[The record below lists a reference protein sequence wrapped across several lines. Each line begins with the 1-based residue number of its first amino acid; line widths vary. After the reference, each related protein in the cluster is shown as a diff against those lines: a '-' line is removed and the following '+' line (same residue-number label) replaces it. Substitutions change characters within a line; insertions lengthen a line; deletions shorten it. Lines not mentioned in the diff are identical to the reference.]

1 MSKDDIY
8 HHNLPSWLVGIWKC
22 SYIRRACPINNN
34 EDQSICSERLGK
46 KDSTV
51 TVCYIQTPS
60 GCFVDIRRPA
70 VLVEGAREGPMA
82 FAAFTSVENGK
93 EKNKSDGDYRLR
105 SQLEPPLV
113 NWHACIEM
121 DNDEIE
127 TPLFPCL
134 ASLYA
139 SAAWLSARSF
149 LFVLCCSRLE
159 SFVPVPIVPLS
170 SSLASETRIS
180 PPPISP
186 GYEIAM
192 PSNLY
197 IPSPFYA
204 SPIACPSCV

>member
-8 HHNLPSWLVGIWKC
+8 HHNLPSWLVGIWKR

-46 KDSTV
+46 KDFTV

-60 GCFVDIRRPA
+60 GYFVDIRRPA

-82 FAAFTSVENGK
+82 FAGFTSVEIDK

-121 DNDEIE
+121 DNDEID
-127 TPLFPCL
+127 CRDR
-134 ASLYA
+134 
-139 SAAWLSARSF
+139 WLEVDNVVLGRQIRDTSRSN
-149 LFVLCCSRLE
+149 
-159 SFVPVPIVPLS
+159 
-170 SSLASETRIS
+170 T
-180 PPPISP
+180 
-186 GYEIAM
+186 M
-192 PSNLY
+192 PKSK
-197 IPSPFYA
+197 
-204 SPIACPSCV
+204 